1 MTDMDSISG
10 DEFEISDEQDST
22 AQEEKIFVTVRVRP
36 LNGKEI
42 AKGDASDWECIN
54 NTTIIF
60 KNNPSER
67 STYPNAYTFGKLS
80 SSHASP
86 CRGGTR
92 GVRRVHRVYGCD
104 SSTKEVYDEGVKGIA
119 LSVLNGINCN
129 KYFAYGQTSSG
140 KTYTMSGITE
150 YAIAD
155 IYDYISRQNDRE
167 FALKFS
173 AIEIYNEC
181 VRDLLSHDGAQLRLL
196 DDPEKGVVV
205 EKLTEAN
212 LRDCNH
218 LKELISAC
226 EAERQAGETTL
237 NEMSSRSH
245 QILRLVPYFNLTT
258 YQHNESNRH

>member
-67 STYPNAYTFGKLS
+67 STYPNAYTFD
-80 SSHASP
+80 
-86 CRGGTR
+86 
-92 GVRRVHRVYGCD
+92 RVYGCD

-119 LSVLNGINCN
+119 LSVLNGINSSI
-129 KYFAYGQTSSG
+129 FAYGQTSSG

-226 EAERQAGETTL
+226 EAERQTGETTL

-245 QILRLVPYFNLTT
+245 QILRLVPILTLT
-258 YQHNESNRH
+258 GY